1 MFVGVDGYRKGWV
14 AIRVDG
20 SGFVGAGCFPSFGE
34 LVAAYADARSI
45 GVDMPI
51 GLMDG
56 PDREADQAARDF
68 LRGNASSVFNA
79 PVRSALKASSY
90 AQASAITKA
99 KSDKGLSQQ
108 SYNIIAKVAEVDAY
122 VKDER
127 IVEVHPEVSFRLMN
141 GGRLEHGKK
150 TWGGLRARLAL
161 LKAAGI
167 ELPASLGEVD
177 AVGIDDVVDAAAAAW
192 SARRV
197 SAGTARSFPGAPL
210 RQRDR
215 GRRIAIWG

>member
-1 MFVGVDGYRKGWV
+1 MFVGVDGYKKGWV
-14 AIRVDG
+14 AIRIDE
-20 SGFVGAGCFPSFGE
+20 SGFVDAACFSSFDE
-34 LVAAYADARSI
+34 LVAAYADARVI

-56 PDREADQAARDF
+56 PAREADQAARDF
-68 LRGNASSVFNA
+68 LKGNASSVFNA

-90 AQASAITKA
+90 AQATAITKA
-99 KSDKGLSQQ
+99 KSNKGLSQQ
-108 SYNIIAKVAEVDAY
+108 SYNIIPKIAEVDPY

-141 GGRLEHGKK
+141 GGRLAHGKK
-150 TWGGLRARLAL
+150 SWGGLRTRLGL
-161 LKAAGI
+161 LSAVSI

-177 AVGIDDVVDAAAAAW
+177 DVGIDDVVDAAAAAW

-197 SAGTARSFPGAPL
+197 SAGTARSFPEAPL